1 MKTSNERIVMGIDPG
16 YAIIGYAVVAAQGN
30 ELHMLACGVI
40 TTPAGLAF
48 PQRLQQIYARLSA
61 LVDEYRPQEA
71 AMEEL
76 FFGRNVTTAIA
87 VAHARGVAM
96 LVLVNAGIA
105 ISEYKPSEVKLAVTG
120 YGAAKKWQ
128 VGEMVRLLL
137 HLQTIPQPDDAADAA
152 AIAICH
158 LHVTHYSL
166 QEETGEMY
174 TLASHV

>member
-1 MKTSNERIVMGIDPG
+1 MNTSNERLVLGIDPG
-16 YAIIGYAVVAAQGN
+16 YATLGYAVVTAHGN
-30 ELHMLACGVI
+30 ELSLLACGVI
-40 TTPAGLAF
+40 TTSAGTVF
-48 PQRLQQIYARLSA
+48 PLRLQQIYKRLSA

-87 VAHARGVAM
+87 VGHARGVAM
-96 LVLVNAGIA
+96 LALVNGGITIA
-105 ISEYKPSEVKLAVTG
+105 EYTPSEVKLAVTG

-137 HLQTIPQPDDAADAA
+137 HLTSIPRPDDAADAA

-158 LHVTHYSL
+158 LHMARYQYQPL
-166 QEETGEMY
+166 PAGGKK
-174 TLASHV
+174 